1 MDVRQQRVVREEL
14 WRSVAWLGLGIVGWP
29 IVASTV
35 PWLETTVLTV
45 FGLPV
50 LTWALLTAGLIGIRT
65 VTTAEL
71 QAQTPTGLSTTLLLG
86 ELLGGV
92 GAVALVALG
101 GYSALWVTTVYVLS
115 TVGGVVW
122 YWYVG
127 LPALTAE
134 TTA

>member
-1 MDVRQQRVVREEL
+1 MDSQQQRIVREEL

-29 IVASTV
+29 SVVSTV
-35 PWLETTVLTV
+35 SWLEPTVVTV

-50 LTWALLTAGLIGIRT
+50 LTWALLTTALIGVRT
-65 VTTAEL
+65 VTAAEL
-71 QAQTPTGLSTTLLLG
+71 QAQTPTGLSATLLVG
-86 ELLGGV
+86 ELLAGV

-101 GYSALWVTTVYVLS
+101 GYSPLWVTTAYVLA
-115 TVGGVVW
+115 TGGGVVW

-134 TTA
+134 STA